1 MQNLIIGDADFKQR
15 RLLLYKILI
24 FFPEINLI
32 ENQKR
37 KPSSHCSGT
46 YCYLWSHSTVGY
58 DYGHPFDLLLEFVGV
73 HTERQVPYLGDPKLK
88 TSLLFQPRKF

>member
-1 MQNLIIGDADFKQR
+1 MQNLIIGNADFKQR

-24 FFPEINLI
+24 FFPPEINLI

-46 YCYLWSHSTVGY
+46 YCYPWSHSTIRTGTVTHLTFY
-58 DYGHPFDLLLEFVGV
+58 WNLLA
-73 HTERQVPYLGDPKLK
+73 YILK
-88 TSLLFQPRKF
+88 DRY